1 MCVLKL
7 LENPTLA
14 AAVGGIV
21 AAIATYRVVAF
32 TDRRRAAQ
40 KAHTRVPAQLRL
52 YRTLVKNR
60 IEAVNG
66 ALASVTRPG
75 VPTESIG
82 DRFPVERIRS
92 SAEDLADHLK
102 QNQVMALYNIAFM
115 MEQADAMNSAALAH
129 IATRR
134 RGPLDTART
143 VSDEEAKGLLLQTYT
158 RENTALK
165 RADELIEAYLSNRLS
180 DTGGPTNMGLLDPH

>member
-1 MCVLKL
+1 MCYLKL

-14 AAVGGIV
+14 AAAGGIV
-21 AAIATYRVVAF
+21 TAIATYLVVAF
-32 TDRRRAAQ
+32 TDRRRAAR
-40 KAHTRVPAQLRL
+40 KAHKRVPAQLKL

-60 IEAVNG
+60 IEAVGG

-75 VPTESIG
+75 APMESIG

-129 IATRR
+129 IAARQ
-134 RGPLDTART
+134 RGPLDSAKT
-143 VSDEEAKGLLLQTYT
+143 VSDEETKGLLLLTYT

-165 RADELIEAYLSNRLS
+165 RADEFIEAYLSNQLS
-180 DTGGPTNMGLLDPH
+180 DTGGPTNTGAL